1 MKQPPGYE
9 NGQHPSYICKL
20 DKALYGL
27 KQAPRAWHSRLS
39 TKLQDLGFIA
49 SKADTSLFVF
59 RKKNVTMYLLMYVD
73 DTIVTSSSQWAM
85 NRLVQQ
91 LHQDFA
97 VKDLGKLHYF
107 LGIEVK
113 PNNDGIVLTQ
123 QKHTRDLLHRANMD
137 SCKPVSTPMGTS

>member
-1 MKQPPGYE
+1 
-9 NGQHPSYICKL
+9 
-20 DKALYGL
+20 
-27 KQAPRAWHSRLS
+27 
-39 TKLQDLGFIA
+39 
-49 SKADTSLFVF
+49 
-59 RKKNVTMYLLMYVD
+59 MYLLMYVD

-91 LHQDFA
+91 LHEDFA

-107 LGIEVK
+107 LGIEVN

-137 SCKPVSTPMGTS
+137 SCKPVSTPMSTSEKLSSHQGDSLSEAEATNYRSIVGALQYSALTGPDIAYSVNKICRYLHLPTSLHWTTVT